1 MVELT
6 VWYTDL
12 GEAQGGGDHYVVGS
26 GAGRADAVAR
36 GYEQVASL
44 GYVWPPPGTADAASR
59 YAMPSLAKDD
69 PLYISQD
76 YWRGRAWAPMNMLVY
91 WGLSRYASPEAR
103 GATAGLVEQSK
114 ALLLREWYGY
124 ISDNDYAGTGRRVYE
139 NLDADTG
146 EGYSYSSSAFPMYG
160 WGALNGFIGLV
171 HNGFYSHLPE

>member
-1 MVELT
+1 M
-6 VWYTDL
+6 
-12 GEAQGGGDHYVVGS
+12 
-26 GAGRADAVAR
+26 AR

-44 GYVWPPPGTADAASR
+44 GYVWPPPGTANATSR
-59 YAMPSLAKDD
+59 YALPSLSKDD

-91 WGLSRYASPEAR
+91 WGLSRYTSPEAR

-124 ISDNDYAGTGRRVYE
+124 TSDNDYAGTGRRVYE

-171 HNGFYSHLPE
+171 HNGFYSQVPARS